1 MPTQP
6 GPYGVRN
13 VVSIRASRLSAAGAR
28 ICPNPDGSA
37 WMPGCVV
44 DLGVTRT
51 VDAGTTDVAR
61 DGDGNICQT
70 RTTADAV
77 TGIELSMNLLLL
89 DFEMIEILTGA
100 LLLATAGPNNY
111 GFEEPNPTDTPPN
124 VEFHFWNRAWDGA
137 GQAAAPY
144 SYVHNVAFLTTWR
157 LGDETFGEGATNIPL
172 LGKGQANNSIV
183 KGSFDDIPVDA
194 QGDGFTARWLDT
206 DLPDAGS
213 APYSTAPDG
222 GWLDTPACTAS

>member
-6 GPYGVRN
+6 GPYGQRN
-13 VVSIRASRLSAAGAR
+13 VVSIRASRLAADGSR
-28 ICPNPDGSA
+28 VCPNTDGSA

-44 DLGVTRT
+44 DLAVTRT

-70 RTTADAV
+70 RTTDDAI

-111 GFEEPNPTDTPPN
+111 GFEEPNPTDTPPR
-124 VEFHFWNRAWDGA
+124 VEFHWWARAWDGA

-144 SYVHNVAFLTTWR
+144 SYVHFVAFNTAWR
-157 LGDETFGEGATNIPL
+157 LGDETFGEGATQIPL
-172 LGKGQANNSIV
+172 IGKGQANNSISI
-183 KGSFDDIPVDA
+183 GSFNDIPPDA

-206 DLPDAGS
+206 DLPDPLA

-222 GWLDTPACTAS
+222 GWLDTPVCTAS